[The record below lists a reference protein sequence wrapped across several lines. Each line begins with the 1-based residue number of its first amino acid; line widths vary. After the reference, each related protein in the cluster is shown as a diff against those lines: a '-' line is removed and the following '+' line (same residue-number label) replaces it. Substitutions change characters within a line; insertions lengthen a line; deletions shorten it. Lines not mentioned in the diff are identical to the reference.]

1 MNKIQTDSQVSLFYQ
16 LLLEDGTEVES
27 NLGEKAL
34 TLDMGDGT
42 LTEGMEEALIG
53 HTEGD
58 SIEILLTPEQG
69 YGYANEENV
78 HNMPL
83 SDFPTDL
90 APEAG
95 QVIAFDGPDE
105 EEIIGTIVEIKNDEV
120 YVDFGHP
127 LAGRNFIFKANIVE
141 VRDSK

>member
-1 MNKIQTDSQVSLFYQ
+1 MSKIQTDSRVSLFYQ

-27 NLGEKAL
+27 NLGEEAL

-42 LTEGMEEALIG
+42 LTQGMEMALIG
-53 HTEGD
+53 HSAGD
-58 SIEILLTPEQG
+58 SIEVLLTPEQG

-83 SDFPTDL
+83 SDFPADL
-90 APEAG
+90 VPEAG

-105 EEIIGTIVEIKNDEV
+105 EEIIGTIIEIKGDDV
-120 YVDFGHP
+120 SVDFGHP
-127 LAGRNFIFKANIVE
+127 LAGRNFIFKADIVK
-141 VRDSK
+141 VNRSN